1 MTRLEFLPQAEQ
13 DLETIGDYIAK
24 DSPRKAISFVRE
36 LRAQCVKITHSPQG
50 YRRRTE
56 CQENLR
62 SCAYGNYVI
71 FFVEDGQAVQIVRVL
86 HGAMDIEAK
95 FAEENNS
102 SPTDEPT

>member
-1 MTRLEFLPQAEQ
+1 MTQLEFLPQAEQ

-36 LRAQCVKITHSPQG
+36 LRAQCIKITRSPQG

-56 CQENLR
+56 FQENLR

-71 FFVEDGQAVQIVRVL
+71 FFAEAGHLVQIVRVL
-86 HGAMDIEAK
+86 HGAMDIEAQ
-95 FAEENNS
+95 FAEKNS
-102 SPTDEPT
+102 EPDEKPT

>member
-1 MTRLEFLPQAEQ
+1 MTRLEFLPQAER

-24 DSPRKAISFVRE
+24 DSPRRAISFVRE
-36 LRAQCVKITHSPQG
+36 LRAQCVKIARSPQG

-56 CQENLR
+56 FQENLR

-71 FFVEDGQAVQIVRVL
+71 FFAEAEHLVQIIRVL
-86 HGAMDIEAK
+86 HGAVDIEAQ

-102 SPTDEPT
+102 SPTGKPS